1 MSKMAQ
7 GTTEK
12 KGRETKKIPL
22 KPIIAAAA
30 VLVLIILIMAI
41 EAVNT
46 EKLIIKNDT
55 SEDIEWIQLYFENTE
70 EDSYDILTREAGVS
84 VASGEKYSGKFKAQP
99 GINPYGSFLMIQV
112 KFAGRETAETYA
124 GYFTRTFTGKIKIE
138 FSDAKEN
145 GIILMKI
152 KAGDG
157 IFQSTKFTDCDE
169 VQELFGEM

>member
-1 MSKMAQ
+1 MSKTAQ

-30 VLVLIILIMAI
+30 VLVLIILIMAV

-70 EDSYDILTREAGVS
+70 EDAYDILTREAGVS
-84 VASGEKYSGKFKAQP
+84 IASGENLQIRCKLPLHEANNKRKLQSLYVIPVTDKKRSL
-99 GINPYGSFLMIQV
+99 SLFL
-112 KFAGRETAETYA
+112 
-124 GYFTRTFTGKIKIE
+124 
-138 FSDAKEN
+138 
-145 GIILMKI
+145 
-152 KAGDG
+152 
-157 IFQSTKFTDCDE
+157 
-169 VQELFGEM
+169 